1 LGTFGKSNCVL
12 ITSSFYQNK
21 DLLSSNCIGFL
32 GYCQRKIKTI
42 LFISKSNNVGGRY
55 ETVKNLLK
63 QYRQN
68 ELSLSYNR
76 TSINQS
82 LEKEHNSLIL
92 YELKERFKLIQDS
105 YKTTKYRYIVIITVM
120 RNKQILR
127 KYNVKVSRQTVVNR
141 AKDME

>member
-1 LGTFGKSNCVL
+1 MKQLRKRFNEERVKE
-12 ITSSFYQNK
+12 
-21 DLLSSNCIGFL
+21 LLKKYEDSAVKLEIICDI
-32 GYCQRKIKTI
+32 
-42 LFISKSNNVGGRY
+42 VGVAR
-55 ETVKNLLK
+55 TQFFCLLK

-68 ELSLSYNR
+68 KLSLSYKR

-105 YKTTKYRYIVIITVM
+105 EIPIYRY
-120 RNKQILR
+120 NYSYAQQAILR

>member
-1 LGTFGKSNCVL
+1 ML

-32 GYCQRKIKTI
+32 GYCQRKIKKILKKESGKIKTT

-105 YKTTKYRYIVIITVM
+105 EIPIYRY
-120 RNKQILR
+120 NYSYAQQAILR